1 LIKKPLGLLL
11 SGVLTFGLAACNNNN
26 DAADEVRT
34 SRADRDNTYLTVG
47 NNRDDGIDHNGPLT
61 EDYTNRDNNDPDWD
75 RNTNNRNNDRYI
87 TNVNNDRTNN
97 GNHRTRNV
105 NDNRTNRNTNKTN
118 VNNNRTTNNT
128 NNIHYNPLNRGLD
141 PDLVNVGN
149 NNNNNNNKNTK
160 NNRNNNG
167 GNDALNISADRTTLD
182 SNSYP
187 HTKAILIQHAQY
199 RYIPFG
205 SVQWYQFGGQQGRT
219 QDGQQGPT
227 AQAPNQQQGPTA
239 PAPAAPA
246 PAPAAPAPAPA
257 TPAPAP
263 AAPAPKPAAPAPK
276 PAAPAPKPAAPAPAT
291 GDVSAYV
298 QQVIDLTNAQ
308 RSKNGL
314 PALKHDTQLSGVA
327 QKKSVDMAQNNYFSH
342 TSPTYGSPF
351 DMMRDFGVTYRTAGE
366 NIAQG
371 QRTPQEVVNAWM
383 NSAGHRQ
390 NILST
395 NFTHIGVGYEKSG
408 NHWTQMFIGK

>member
-34 SRADRDNTYLTVG
+34 SRVDRDNTILNVG
-47 NNRDDGIDHNGPLT
+47 NGRDDGIDHNGPLT

-75 RNTNNRNNDRYI
+75 RNGYNRNNNDDYI
-87 TNVNNDRTNN
+87 TNVNNDRTNIRN
-97 GNHRTRNV
+97 NRTRNV
-105 NDNRTNRNTNKTN
+105 NNKRDTNRNM
-118 VNNNRTTNNT
+118 NT
-128 NNIHYNPLNRGLD
+128 NNVNYNRLHDNDWDVDRNFN
-141 PDLVNVGN
+141 DLRTN
-149 NNNNNNNKNTK
+149 NNNNM
-160 NNRNNNG
+160 
-167 GNDALNISADRTTLD
+167 NDTLDISADRTTLD
-182 SNSYP
+182 SKHYP
-187 HTKAILIQHAQY
+187 HTKAVLIKHAQY

-205 SVQWYQFGGQQGRT
+205 SVQWFQFGGQQGK
-219 QDGQQGPT
+219 
-227 AQAPNQQQGPTA
+227 APIQQQQPTA
-239 PAPAAPA
+239 PAPNQQ
-246 PAPAAPAPAPA
+246 PAAPAP
-257 TPAPAP
+257 T
-263 AAPAPKPAAPAPK
+263 APAPKPAAPAPTAPAPAPAPAAPK
-276 PAAPAPKPAAPAPAT
+276 PAAPAAPAPAT
-291 GDVSAYV
+291 GDVAQFV

-314 PALKHDTQLSGVA
+314 PALKADSQLNGVA

-351 DMMRDFGVTYRTAGE
+351 DMMRDFGVTYRSAGE

-371 QRTPQEVVNAWM
+371 QRTPQEVVTAWM
-383 NSAGHRQ
+383 NSEGHRK
-390 NILST
+390 NILSA

>member
-1 LIKKPLGLLL
+1 LIKKPLGVLL

-26 DAADEVRT
+26 DAANDVRT
-34 SRADRDNTYLTVG
+34 TRADRDNTYLTVG

-75 RNTNNRNNDRYI
+75 RNTTYRNNNDRNV

-97 GNHRTRNV
+97 RNNRTRNV
-105 NDNRTNRNTNKTN
+105 DDNRTNRNTNTTN

-128 NNIHYNPLNRGLD
+128 NNIRYNPLNRGLD
-141 PDLVNVGN
+141 PDLVNVEN
-149 NNNNNNNKNTK
+149 NNNNRNNTKNVNNK
-160 NNRNNNG
+160 NNRN
-167 GNDALNISADRTTLD
+167 DALDLSADRTTLD

-205 SVQWYQFGGQQGRT
+205 SVQWYQFGGQQGRN
-219 QDGQQGPT
+219 QDRQQGPT
-227 AQAPNQQQGPTA
+227 AQAPNQQQGPTT

-246 PAPAAPAPAPA
+246 PA
-257 TPAPAP
+257 TPAP
-263 AAPAPKPAAPAPK
+263 AAPAPKPAAPAPKPAAPAPAPK

-314 PALKHDTQLSGVA
+314 PALQHDTKLSGVA
-327 QKKSVDMAQNNYFSH
+327 QKKSLDMAQNNYFSH

-351 DMMRDFGVTYRTAGE
+351 DMMRDFGVTYRSAGE